1 MYLFLNDT
9 TNKQRFIALLGAKV
23 SKNNCTVYHTKLDAE
38 FLIVQK
44 AVETAE
50 YSNTV
55 VVGDDTDL
63 LVVLI
68 HHTKLIHNEICF
80 IPEPKMNSKCGIW
93 NVKQVK
99 TELGSFVFQHI
110 LFLHAMLGCDTTFCL
125 FGIGKGTIVKKFK
138 ANVELQKAAFA
149 CGQCRG
155 TACINASA
163 FITDEEET
171 NDEES

>member
-1 MYLFLNDT
+1 MKISFNEEMSLSVTKDVFLNDT
-9 TNKQRFIALLGAKV
+9 TNKQRFIALLGAKI
-23 SKNNCTVYHTKLDAE
+23 SKNNCTVYHAKLDAE

-68 HHTKLIHNEICF
+68 HHTKLIHNEIC
-80 IPEPKMNSKCGIW
+80 IILEPKKNSKCGIW

-99 TELGSFVFQHI
+99 TELGSFVCQHI
-110 LFLHAMLGCDTTFCL
+110 LFLHAMLGCDTT
-125 FGIGKGTIVKKFK
+125 
-138 ANVELQKAAFA
+138 
-149 CGQCRG
+149 
-155 TACINASA
+155 S
-163 FITDEEET
+163 
-171 NDEES
+171 